1 MNMRFIL
8 AHRTPNKHQTGIWKA
23 WGRREALQGHGGV
36 RSDLEAELGPGKVF
50 VWWGCGQVSKYGQT
64 QRPDNMQKV
73 PS

>member
-1 MNMRFIL
+1 ML
-8 AHRTPNKHQTGIWKA
+8 SKAQSQQAQSPTLRTTKCITQKPRGTF
-23 WGRREALQGHGGV
+23 LSD